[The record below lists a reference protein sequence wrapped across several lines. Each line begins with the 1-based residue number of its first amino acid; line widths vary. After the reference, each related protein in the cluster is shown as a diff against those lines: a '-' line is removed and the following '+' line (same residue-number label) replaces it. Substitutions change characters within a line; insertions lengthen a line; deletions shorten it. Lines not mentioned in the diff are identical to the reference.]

1 MEKVIGID
9 LGTNSIGWALRNLLE
24 IENQIIDKGVLIFDK
39 GVGEVKGIE
48 TPLVKPRTD
57 ARGKRRNY
65 QAEKYRKWE
74 LLEFLIEKKMC
85 PLTTK
90 ELDEWRKYKKGVGRK
105 YPQSEKF
112 IQWLRFDFNGDS
124 KPDFKLFGFDKH
136 ESYYLFRMLV
146 VSEDKHHKE
155 IFESN
160 SHILG
165 RVLYQIVQRR
175 GYRGRDDEDEE
186 AKTILKGSEKNGT
199 IGVEDIIPYIEK
211 YKTLGAALYY
221 LQKEKKERIRKRYN
235 LRTDYEQELKE
246 ICRVQNFDENCYKRL
261 WKAIIWQRPLRSQKG
276 LVGICTFEKN
286 KARCPVSHPLY
297 EEYRTWVFINNL
309 KIELPENTDKVKY
322 LKDNIYP
329 IFYKASDDFKLSSV
343 AKVLDKVGGK
353 ITARFPHGIKDEKG
367 KYKKDGP
374 DTKVVSAKLLNSFQE
389 IFGENWKVLKIETNN
404 TKQVRKK
411 DGRVSEHQITYTFED
426 FWHVL
431 FSFDSKDKLK
441 EFAKEKL
448 NLNEDQSERFCK
460 IRLQQGYA
468 TLSLSAIKKLLP
480 YLTQGFIYSEAVY
493 LANLHKVLGAKELTD
508 GIIEEFS
515 IEVRKIIDEQKN
527 EKQLI
532 SVVNNLISEQLSNE
546 NRFGMKPDYKL
557 DADDKKTI
565 EGKLQDMYGSTTWKE
580 LTEDERASDIDFV
593 GDHYESFLQ
602 KPITAKKDGLF
613 LKIPRLHDRIFT
625 YLKDKYTLPDKN
637 IKYLWHPSE
646 QETYLPAKEKDGI
659 KQLGDPQPIS
669 RGFKNP
675 MALKTLHKLKQLMNY
690 LLKTGK
696 IDETTRVVV
705 EIAREL
711 NDANRRKAIEK
722 WQRDRE
728 KQNDE
733 YKKKISEIAIE
744 CDLNLD
750 INNKEIVEKYRL
762 WIEQNH
768 TCLYTGQ
775 IIDVCDLFNGTRF
788 DFEHSIPASMSFD
801 NELKN
806 LTIADS
812 RYNREVKKKMIPF
825 KCPNYNSEYVYEGIT
840 YSAIKPRLK
849 FIEEKVNHL
858 ENLLDEWR
866 TKSKFAST
874 KDIKDACIQ
883 RKHLISFELE
893 YWRKKLDT
901 FTCKEYKAGW
911 RNSQLRDTQIVT
923 KYALPYLKTAFNKV
937 DVQKGSVTAAFREIY
952 KIQPRLEKKDR
963 SKHSHH
969 AIDAAVLTLI
979 PPSANRDKILLRYNE
994 EKDKNSNNTY
1004 HEKPSQWSS
1013 FESRH
1018 ILSIEDDVL
1027 INFQAQHR
1035 TLTDTYK
1042 KVRKRGKQQF
1052 VKEKHQDGKWQY
1064 KLDEK
1069 GDKIPLVAQGD
1080 TIRGALHNDSF
1091 FGLVKQPEY
1100 KVEDNKFIPLT
1111 DGIGNFIFQ
1120 KNEKRDDDLF
1130 VVKKEL
1136 LSDAAKFS
1144 KIEDLEK
1151 IIDPNLKSFLGKK
1164 IGKRISNGKTFI
1176 EAISEPIWAFDKS
1189 EDKNGNLIRPIRHI
1203 RCKVKG
1209 GGGGYVTNPAHIRE
1223 KQAYLSSKSYK
1234 NSDYALNGETY
1245 LCALYQVAF
1254 EDRKVRETRIFSIL
1268 DIAKTIGL
1276 NGKENSVDEKLI
1288 VKKGKKQIE
1297 IPLYAK
1303 LLIGQKVIFYKDSID
1318 DLKTISK
1325 DSLNKLVYY
1334 IIKFEDGKISF
1345 KHNLT
1350 ALSEDTIK
1358 SEMKKRELPET
1369 GASFIDFERPILKL
1383 RLARDNFN
1391 FAIEGKHFEVKPDG
1405 KIEWSF

>member
-9 LGTNSIGWALRNLLE
+9 LGTNSIGWALRNLRE
-24 IENQIIDKGVLIFDK
+24 KENQIIDKGVLIFDK
-39 GVGEVKGIE
+39 GVGDIKGIE

-85 PLTTK
+85 PLSVD
-90 ELDEWRKYKKGVGRK
+90 ELDAWRKYKKGVRRK
-105 YPQSEKF
+105 YPQTEKF
-112 IQWLRFDFNGDS
+112 IQWLRFDFNGDG
-124 KPDFKLFGFDKH
+124 KPDFELFGFDKH
-136 ESYYLFRMLV
+136 ESYYVFRMLV
-146 VSEDKHHKE
+146 VSEDKNHKE

-160 SHILG
+160 PHILG
-165 RVLYQIVQRR
+165 RILYQIVQRR
-175 GYRGRDDEDEE
+175 GYRGRDEEDEE

-199 IGVEDIIPYIEK
+199 IGVEAIIPYIER

-246 ICRVQNFDENCYKRL
+246 ICRVQNLDENCYKRL

-297 EEYRTWVFINNL
+297 EEFRTWVFINNL
-309 KIELPENTDKVKY
+309 KIELPENADKVKY

-374 DTKVVSAKLLNSFQE
+374 DTKVVSAKLLDSFKE
-389 IFGENWKVLKIETNN
+389 IFGEKWKVLTIKTNN

-460 IRLQQGYA
+460 IKLQQGYA

-493 LANLHKVLGAKELTD
+493 MANLHKVLGAKELTD

-515 IEVRKIIDEQKN
+515 TEVRKIIDEQKN

-580 LTEDERASDIDFV
+580 LTEDERAIVIDFV

-602 KPITAKKDGLF
+602 KPITAKKEGLF

-625 YLKDKYTLPDKN
+625 YLRDKYTLPDKN

-696 IDETTRVVV
+696 IDEGTRVVI

-711 NDANRRKAIEK
+711 NDANRRKAIEA
-722 WQRDRE
+722 WQRKRE
-728 KQNDE
+728 KENE
-733 YKKKISEIAIE
+733 EFAKAIIGT
-744 CDLNLD
+744 CKLKYPNLD
-750 INNKEIVEKYRL
+750 ENNPEVINKFRL
-762 WIEQNH
+762 WFEQIENGENVLKEVKALKDDVKKLRLWTEQKGQ
-768 TCLYTGQ
+768 CLYTGKS
-775 IIDVCDLFNGTRF
+775 ISITELFDGSKF

-812 RYNREVKKKMIPF
+812 RYNREIKKNKIPYD
-825 KCPNYNSEYVYEGIT
+825 CPNYDKDYVYEGIT
-840 YSAIKPRLK
+840 YSPIKPRLK
-849 FIEEKVNHL
+849 FIEDKVNAL
-858 ENLLDEWR
+858 EDKVER
-866 TKSKFAST
+866 QRFFSKIAST
-874 KDIKDACIQ
+874 KEKKDEAIFY
-883 RKHLISFELE
+883 RHLHQMDLD
-893 YWRKKLDT
+893 YWRKKFDT

-923 KYALPYLKTAFNKV
+923 KYALPYLKTVFNKV

-979 PPSANRDKILLRYNE
+979 PPAVNRDKILLRYNE
-994 EKDKNSNNTY
+994 EKDKNPNNTY
-1004 HEKPSQWSS
+1004 HEKPGQWSG
-1013 FESRH
+1013 FESH
-1018 ILSIEDDVL
+1018 YILSIEDEVL

-1035 TLTDTYK
+1035 TLTATYK
-1042 KVRKRGKQQF
+1042 NVRKRGKLQF
-1052 VKEKHQDGKWQY
+1052 VKEKLQDGKWQY
-1064 KLDEK
+1064 KLDQK

-1080 TIRGALHNDSF
+1080 SIRGQLHKESF
-1091 FGLVKQPEY
+1091 FGAIMLGDEKWLVERYPISTFTSITDCKNIVDKAVREIVQATIEKRIVEGQTFDQAKLMPIPFPSGKEVIKKVRCKVAAGRGYLTPEKALEIGKHTFQSKHDY
-1100 KVEDNKFIPLT
+1100 KHYTYAQNEENTLCLYYEEKINDKVERAFRIVGLHELAQLRLKNIDDIQLETYYQTIEVGKGKNKSNLPLT
-1111 DGIGNFIFQ
+1111 HIIRTGL
-1120 KNEKRDDDLF
+1120 KVLF
-1130 VVKKEL
+1130 YKENSEEIKELSKKEL
-1136 LSDAAKFS
+1136 LCRLYTVSKFNEMGTPQ
-1144 KIEDLEK
+1144 IYLQFHLEARPNDL
-1151 IIDPNLKSFLGKK
+1151 
-1164 IGKRISNGKTFI
+1164 
-1176 EAISEPIWAFDKS
+1176 
-1189 EDKNGNLIRPIRHI
+1189 
-1203 RCKVKG
+1203 
-1209 GGGGYVTNPAHIRE
+1209 
-1223 KQAYLSSKSYK
+1223 
-1234 NSDYALNGETY
+1234 
-1245 LCALYQVAF
+1245 
-1254 EDRKVRETRIFSIL
+1254 L
-1268 DIAKTIGL
+1268 D
-1276 NGKENSVDEKLI
+1276 
-1288 VKKGKKQIE
+1288 
-1297 IPLYAK
+1297 
-1303 LLIGQKVIFYKDSID
+1303 
-1318 DLKTISK
+1318 
-1325 DSLNKLVYY
+1325 
-1334 IIKFEDGKISF
+1334 DG
-1345 KHNLT
+1345 
-1350 ALSEDTIK
+1350 DTIYDPLK
-1358 SEMKKRELPET
+1358 YQYR
-1369 GASFIDFERPILKL
+1369 LKL
-1383 RLARDNFN
+1383 KADKFTCT
-1391 FAIEGKHFEVKPDG
+1391 FEGKHFEVKPDG
-1405 KIEWSF
+1405 EVIWKHNDKKI